1 MLFKMKDM
9 KTTYLICLLLL
20 FSEMAVAQDPDTM
33 PVKHLPLK
41 ETRQTILWYVHG
53 PNLSYANFYLLP
65 SLGFAL
71 LNKKHGGVIIEMKKG
86 IRHADNV
93 PDDFEPSNFLNGNG
107 RPKESTMLV
116 LLSYVREFGITSP
129 NLIPTVQMG
138 LSYSEREYPD
148 NFVYLP
154 PTGGWFDCSDNYSYD
169 IKKTKAMGLYLKP
182 GIKYLFTKN
191 IAVSVAPWTVLQ
203 ERNSYYGIELGF
215 QFGKLR

>member
-1 MLFKMKDM
+1 M
-9 KTTYLICLLLL
+9 KTVCLFWILLI
-20 FSEMAVAQDPDTM
+20 FFEMASAQSQDITSAKEAS
-33 PVKHLPLK
+33 VKQK
-41 ETRQTILWYVHG
+41 QQSNIWYVQA
-53 PNLSYANFYLLP
+53 PNLSYGNFYLLP
-65 SLGFAL
+65 GLGFTL
-71 LNKKHGGVIIEMKKG
+71 LNKRYNGAAIELKKRIVTAG
-86 IRHADNV
+86 NV
-93 PDDFEPSNFLNGNG
+93 PSDFEPSNFLNGNG

-129 NLIPTVQMG
+129 NLIPTLQMG

-154 PTGGWFDCSDNYSYD
+154 PTGGWFDWSDNYSYD

-182 GIKYLFTKN
+182 GVKYLFTKN

-215 QFGKLR
+215 QFGRLRKVAKN